1 MTKIKRINIMSSSSS
16 RERKPNTIYS
26 SESYLGDESDVKIA
40 IRKYQKGFST
50 DVQRKRSLEHIISS
64 SSSSS
69 RVAVGDQSKGLDG
82 TAETQTGKGK
92 RKIKMTKRA
101 RVVEDEKPAVYA
113 ASKEMLVPVVVMSH
127 QQQIQDEI
135 EEKHIARGREEKLAL
150 KRLTKA
156 KKVLP
161 EGPNEVSDMEAAI
174 KRGVRE
180 CSTLLVDWASVPAKA
195 IGSLCK
201 VYWDGEDSWF
211 YARVLNYDSYYR
223 RYFVSSEVNDA
234 HTYDMM
240 VGYDATGYGN
250 FPLPCI

>member
-1 MTKIKRINIMSSSSS
+1 MSISSS

-26 SESYLGDESDVKIA
+26 NESYLGDESDVKIA

-50 DVQRKRSLEHIISS
+50 DVQRKRSLEHISS

-69 RVAVGDQSKGLDG
+69 SVGDQSKGLDG
-82 TAETQTGKGK
+82 AEAQAGKGK
-92 RKIKMTKRA
+92 SKVVKRA
-101 RVVEDEKPAVYA
+101 RFIEEEKPDVGAPP
-113 ASKEMLVPVVVMSH
+113 KEMQLVPVMSH
-127 QQQIQDEI
+127 QQQIQDDI

-156 KKVLP
+156 KKTLP
-161 EGPNEVSDMEAAI
+161 EGPSEVSDVDAAI

-180 CSTLLVDWASVPAKA
+180 CSTLLVDWSSAPAKA

-211 YARVLNYDSYYR
+211 YARVLNYDSHYR
-223 RYFVSSEVNDA
+223 RYFVS
-234 HTYDMM
+234 
-240 VGYDATGYGN
+240 GYCIYG
-250 FPLPCI
+250 IV